1 MPRHR
6 EIAALSVLAVLLW
19 LGVAI
24 KAASAPLTWD
34 EAWTYL
40 HYARSWRDLL
50 TLDYANNHLLHSL
63 AVRLAVVLTGTNSEF
78 VIRLPNVLAAG
89 LYLAATLAVLPQ
101 VRFRRTFFFVCAGAP
116 YLFDYFALARGYG
129 LAAAWMQVGLAGS
142 LFGPERRW
150 SLPLL
155 TGCLAAA
162 SLCIFPLAIVA
173 GVVCGLLGLTRL
185 RGSTWSLVA
194 RPGAIGFWSLLG
206 GTMLAALLALA
217 LLRVVSRDGA
227 PVFGTESGLYD
238 AIAVSIARKNV
249 GASAASWVPPIALS
263 LLVALVAVTW
273 TVQRPRSR
281 LLLGTST
288 LGLAAIAAASA
299 LLHKPLPTDR
309 VLIAFYPLWT
319 LSALSLLEDLPAR
332 LSARG
337 LRIGA
342 GACGVLCM
350 AIAFNFARHVNFHV
364 YEDWPTESDVPAE
377 LAMAIRDRHCLPPE
391 ITLPH
396 QYYLYRWFGT
406 VTPPGLPAC

>member
-1 MPRHR
+1 MPRNR

-24 KAASAPLTWD
+24 KAASAPITWD

-63 AVRLAVVLTGTNSEF
+63 AVRLAVVLTGTSSEF

-155 TGCLAAA
+155 TGCLASA

-173 GVVCGLLGLTRL
+173 GVVCGLLGLARL

-206 GTMLAALLALA
+206 GTMLAALIALA
-217 LLRVVSRDGA
+217 MLHVVSRDGA
-227 PVFGTESGLYD
+227 PVFGTDGGLYD
-238 AIAVSIARKNV
+238 AIARSVARKNV
-249 GASAASWVPPIALS
+249 APSAAVWLPPLALTLLAV
-263 LLVALVAVTW
+263 LLVVTW
-273 TVQRPRSR
+273 RVQRPRSR
-281 LLLGTST
+281 LLLGTSA
-288 LGLAAIAAASA
+288 LSLLAIAAAAA

-332 LSARG
+332 LSPRG
-337 LRIGA
+337 LRKVGA
-342 GACGVLCM
+342 ACGVLCL
-350 AIAFNFARHVNFHV
+350 AIGFNFARHVNCHV

-377 LAMAIRDRHCLPPE
+377 LAVAIRDRHCLPPE